1 MTAADDDQADS
12 GPGFALPD
20 PVQPL
25 PPPSATDGGGAG
37 DAAGTGDS
45 AGVGDAVG
53 TSDDAP
59 LTPLQE
65 AVVQDIAQGQH
76 ELQSAERFDHPLRWN
91 QAGFGLAGG
100 GMFGALGRAV
110 GAEKMQAVSDSD
122 DEALF
127 LAQQARGGDPASSR
141 HVVPDG
147 GPPTPE
153 EVHQAEMNPWP
164 HHNMAETIE
173 HNRQMRAGSSDP
185 ADPTD
190 ASTGGGADADLSS

>member
-20 PVQPL
+20 PVQSFPA
-25 PPPSATDGGGAG
+25 PGATDGATDGAG
-37 DAAGTGDS
+37 ATDGTID
-45 AGVGDAVG
+45 
-53 TSDDAP
+53 DDAP

-76 ELQSAERFDHPLRWN
+76 ELKSAERFDRPMRWN
-91 QAGFGLAGG
+91 PEGFGLAGA

-110 GAEKMQAVSDSD
+110 GGEKMQAVSESD

-127 LAQQARGGDPASSR
+127 LAEQARGGDPDSSR

-153 EVHQAEMNPWP
+153 EVHEAEMNPWP

-173 HNRQMRAGSSDP
+173 HNRQMRAGSSDS
-185 ADPTD
+185 ADATD
-190 ASTGGGADADLSS
+190 ASMGGEADAESAS